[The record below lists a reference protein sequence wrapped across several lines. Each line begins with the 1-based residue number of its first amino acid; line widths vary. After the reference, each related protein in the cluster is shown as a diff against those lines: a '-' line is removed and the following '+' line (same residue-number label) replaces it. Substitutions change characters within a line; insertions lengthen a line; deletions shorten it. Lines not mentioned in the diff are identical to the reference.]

1 MPEVIKAV
9 YGGGVFK
16 SLEKVDLKERNGD
29 EDRDK

>member
-16 SLEKVDLKERNGD
+16 SLEEVNLKEGNGD
-29 EDRDK
+29 EGV